1 MDFACGDDGCETS
14 GLENRECLPIPV
26 GKKDPDFKGKDCLKF
41 VRSSVAVAENCKPGT
56 VPRVHCPE
64 NEIVA
69 AYVNFDLFCQRN
81 NLFLFVQMLYG
92 ELLFAYIAQIPL

>member
-1 MDFACGDDGCETS
+1 MDFACGDDGCETR

-56 VPRVHCPE
+56 APRVHCPE

-69 AYVNFDLFCQRN
+69 AYVNFDLFASVIIFFICTDA
-81 NLFLFVQMLYG
+81 LW
-92 ELLFAYIAQIPL
+92 